1 MCLSKKTHKG
11 EVDFIAEKNQKK
23 VYIQAAYL
31 LESQETIDREFLAY
45 DSIMDNYPKYVI
57 SYDDMQMQD
66 QDGILHVWL
75 LDFLL
80 DEHAIMNA

>member
-1 MCLSKKTHKG
+1 M
-11 EVDFIAEKNQKK
+11 
-23 VYIQAAYL
+23 
-31 LESQETIDREFLAY
+31 LESQETIDREFHAY
-45 DSIMDNYPKYVI
+45 DSITDNYPKNVI

-66 QDGILHVWL
+66 KDGIIHVRL